1 MYTHTYYIYIYIY
14 IRMSSNNFY
23 TNSSI
28 TLMYSLPYIY
38 KHSRESHFPLVKRAF
53 PNVIIKCNLST
64 ASRREQRGGGG
75 GGGAFDRF
83 EAKIRSWHENL
94 DPTLRKTFFFLRV
107 SVRDGN
113 FFSRYFSSKH
123 NASSKK
129 ESFYSNDR
137 YITRNRVEITNVANE
152 RKIYRETVSHRANTA
167 MPNKRLSR
175 VLAFLK
181 TGNNKRLTGRDN
193 NIIRVE

>member
-1 MYTHTYYIYIYIY
+1 MYTHTYYIYMY

-75 GGGAFDRF
+75 GGAFDRF

-94 DPTLRKTFFFLRV
+94 DPTLRKTLLSSRFRDVFFF
-107 SVRDGN
+107 SDI
-113 FFSRYFSSKH
+113 FHPS
-123 NASSKK
+123 
-129 ESFYSNDR
+129 
-137 YITRNRVEITNVANE
+137 ITHPRRKNRFTRTID
-152 RKIYRETVSHRANTA
+152 I
-167 MPNKRLSR
+167 
-175 VLAFLK
+175 
-181 TGNNKRLTGRDN
+181 
-193 NIIRVE
+193 

>member
-1 MYTHTYYIYIYIY
+1 MYTHTYYIYIYT
-14 IRMSSNNFY
+14 RMSSNNFY

-94 DPTLRKTFFFLRV
+94 DPTLRKTLLSSRFRPRWKL
-107 SVRDGN
+107 
-113 FFSRYFSSKH
+113 FSRYFSSKH

>member
-1 MYTHTYYIYIYIY
+1 
-14 IRMSSNNFY
+14 MSSNNFY

-38 KHSRESHFPLVKRAF
+38 KHSKESHFPLVKRAF

-94 DPTLRKTFFFLRV
+94 DPTLRKTLL
-107 SVRDGN
+107 S
-113 FFSRYFSSKH
+113 SRFRPRWNFSSKH
-123 NASSKK
+123 LRILEERIVLLERSIYNAQSSRDYERGERAKDI
-129 ESFYSNDR
+129 SGDR
-137 YITRNRVEITNVANE
+137 
-152 RKIYRETVSHRANTA
+152 
-167 MPNKRLSR
+167 
-175 VLAFLK
+175 
-181 TGNNKRLTGRDN
+181 
-193 NIIRVE
+193 

>member
-1 MYTHTYYIYIYIY
+1 MYTHTYYIYMY

-113 FFSRYFSSKH
+113 FFPDIFHPS
-123 NASSKK
+123 
-129 ESFYSNDR
+129 
-137 YITRNRVEITNVANE
+137 ITHPRRKNRFTRTID
-152 RKIYRETVSHRANTA
+152 I
-167 MPNKRLSR
+167 
-175 VLAFLK
+175 
-181 TGNNKRLTGRDN
+181 
-193 NIIRVE
+193 